1 MKTCCSLRTW
11 SVWSLAT
18 SVTWRRSVWS
28 ARSEGSP
35 SPGSTELGRL
45 YFGAADLIQIFLYR
59 YLPRLIL
66 LCESWLHVGGIITS
80 FIITLFR
87 LPHNFELFFEY
98 VYGTTDALNSHLLL
112 NKYLYRFLETSAK
125 TNINVETA
133 FIQLAE
139 SILEKTNVQVGV
151 VIDWILNLIKTSV
164 RSSFYDPEPY
174 YPNIHKNIISSKVLF
189 PTII

>member
-18 SVTWRRSVWS
+18 SATWRRSASS

-66 LCESWLHVGGIITS
+66 LCEKLLHIGGIIAS

-87 LPHNFELFFEY
+87 LLHNFELFFWIRIWY
-98 VYGTTDALNSHLLL
+98 DWRLKFSPASKLI
-112 NKYLYRFLETSAK
+112 F
-125 TNINVETA
+125 
-133 FIQLAE
+133 
-139 SILEKTNVQVGV
+139 VQVFGDQRKDEYQRRDSLHPV
-151 VIDWILNLIKTSV
+151 SRI
-164 RSSFYDPEPY
+164 
-174 YPNIHKNIISSKVLF
+174 YPREN
-189 PTII
+189 